1 MRKLISVTLVFL
13 LLSLSAC
20 GSNRDTNGPPKPETQ
35 LDSKTGNSPVTGN
48 EDVNVENEEG
58 MIDKNNDNDHL
69 IDK

>member
-1 MRKLISVTLVFL
+1 MRKILSVSLVFL

-20 GSNRDTNGPPKPETQ
+20 GSNRDTNGPPKTETQ

-58 MIDKNNDNDHL
+58 IIDKDDNNDHL
-69 IDK
+69 IEK